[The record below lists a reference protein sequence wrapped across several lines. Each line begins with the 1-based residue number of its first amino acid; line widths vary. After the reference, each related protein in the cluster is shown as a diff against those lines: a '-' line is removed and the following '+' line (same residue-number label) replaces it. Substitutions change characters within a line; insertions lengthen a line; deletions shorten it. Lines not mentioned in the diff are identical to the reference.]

1 MVRVHPCPLYIY
13 GRLAQ
18 LVARCSDIAKVT
30 GSNPVSPTKKIY
42 MKVIFENDNL
52 LVVEKEAGII
62 VYTEKTSLQGGE
74 KTLIDQILEKFPEL
88 EKVGESPRYG
98 MIHRLD
104 KETSGII
111 LIAKN
116 NESLNFFQK
125 KFKEKRVQKKY
136 ILLVNGIIKEDK
148 GIIEGL
154 MARSPKDKRKQKIYL
169 QNEPSGNKNLRES
182 KTEYKVLQRFKD
194 LPSTTFSKRNG
205 LLGLPSTTFSKR
217 NGLLGLPST
226 TFSKRNGAGFTLVEA
241 SPKTGRKHQLRVH
254 FVHLGHPIAGD
265 KLYSFKNQTIIPELK
280 RQFLHASQL
289 KINLVNG
296 KTKEF
301 NSELPKDIKEILKKL
316 KLL

>member
-1 MVRVHPCPLYIY
+1 MVQFHARAQKY

-30 GSNPVSPTKKIY
+30 GSSPVSPTKKTY

-52 LVVEKEAGII
+52 LVIEKEAGIT

-74 KTLIDQILEKFPEL
+74 KTLINQVLKKFPEL
-88 EKVGESPRYG
+88 KKVGQSPRYG

-116 NESLNFFQK
+116 NESLEFFQK
-125 KFKEKRVQKKY
+125 EFKEKKVQKKY
-136 ILLVNGIIKEDK
+136 ILLVSGIIKENK

-169 QNEPSGNKNLRES
+169 YNEPSGNKNLRES
-182 KTEYKVLQRFKD
+182 KTEYKVLERFK
-194 LPSTTFSKRNG
+194 N
-205 LLGLPSTTFSKR
+205 
-217 NGLLGLPST
+217 
-226 TFSKRNGAGFTLVEA
+226 FTLIEA

-265 KLYSFKNQTIIPELK
+265 KLYAFKNEATIPGLK
-280 RQFLHASQL
+280 RQFLHSSQL

-301 NSELPKDIKEILKKL
+301 NSELPKDIKAILEKL
-316 KLL
+316 SR